1 MDGLEEL
8 FESILGADDL
18 PIESFATDGGLNIN
32 VEDILSGD
40 FGNIETSSL
49 GDIDS
54 GFETAMDYAL
64 DDFNEESLDFS
75 SSDSIPFTGQSHHEP
90 FDGEPSMD
98 NGNQISFEG
107 SGDKYNDNEYNKEQ
121 ADKWLKKEQDCL
133 AKGDTTGAAAAH
145 STAKKHL
152 GRIKK

>member
-1 MDGLEEL
+1 MEGLEEL
-8 FESILGADDL
+8 FESIFGADDL

-40 FGNIETSSL
+40 IANIETSSL
-49 GDIDS
+49 GDIDN
-54 GFETAMDYAL
+54 GFETAMGCAL
-64 DDFNEESLDFS
+64 DDFNGESLDFS
-75 SSDSIPFTGQSHHEP
+75 SSDSVSFTGQSHHEP
-90 FDGEPSMD
+90 FDGESSMD
-98 NGNQISFEG
+98 DSNQISFEG
-107 SGDKYNDNEYNKEQ
+107 NGDKYTDNEYNKEQ

-145 STAKKHL
+145 STAMKHL